1 MSEQDQV
8 LVVGGGVVGLSA
20 AYELAKAGAAVTVI
34 ERDEVADSASTGNAG
49 LISVGHAPLPKPGLT
64 AQGVRWM
71 FDPDAPLY
79 IPRKL
84 NPALWQWF
92 WQFRKACSA
101 KNFEHCM
108 NVLGGVGKAAGE
120 TFRTIIETEGI
131 ECEYQPR
138 GELTVYL
145 TEAGLEHAREECE
158 LMNGLGYA
166 TRMLNGDEL
175 RTMEPAFR
183 DEVRGA
189 LLHEERAFCHPGKF
203 VRELA
208 ERACN
213 HGARLREGEGVRHL
227 AIEHGRCVG
236 AVLESGEHVPADA
249 VILAAGIWSGPL
261 ARTAGVRI
269 PMQAGKGYH
278 MMVSAPEPCPSI
290 AGVMAERYV
299 AVTPMEGG
307 LRLAG
312 TLEFSGINDRLVRR
326 RLELL
331 KIGAAKYL
339 RGIDATKVKTE
350 WCGLRPCTADGLPA
364 IGWAPGVERL
374 FIATGHAM
382 LGFAL
387 GPVSGK
393 AAAACVMDQA
403 PPIEL
408 EALSPARF
416 VKAAA
421 VAS

>member
-8 LVVGGGVVGLSA
+8 LVIGGGVVGISA
-20 AYELAKAGAAVTVI
+20 AYELARAGAPVTLL
-34 ERDEVADSASTGNAG
+34 ERASIDDTASTGNAG
-49 LISVGHAPLPKPGLT
+49 LISVAHTPLPKPGLT
-64 AQGVRWM
+64 KQGVKWM

-92 WQFRKACSA
+92 WRFRRACSPE
-101 KNFEHCM
+101 NFEHCM
-108 NVLGGVGKAAGE
+108 TVLGGIGKAAGE
-120 TFRTIIETEGI
+120 TFREIIETESI

-138 GELTVYL
+138 GELHVCL
-145 TEAGLEHAREECE
+145 TEAGLEGAREECE
-158 LMNGLGYA
+158 LMNRIGYA
-166 TRMLNGDEL
+166 SRILTGDEL
-175 RTMEPAFR
+175 RSREPAFR
-183 DEVRGA
+183 DEVQGA

-203 VRELA
+203 VRALA
-208 ERACN
+208 ERACD
-213 HGARLREGEGVRHL
+213 HGVRLREGEAVRRL
-227 AIEHGRCVG
+227 VIEHGRCVG
-236 AVLESGEHVPADA
+236 ASLESGEFIPADA

-278 MMVSAPEPCPSI
+278 MMITPPDPCPTL

-312 TLEFSGINDRLVRR
+312 TLEFSGINLRLVRR

-331 KIGAAKYL
+331 QLGAAMYI
-339 RGIDATKVKTE
+339 RGIEDAQIKSE
-350 WCGLRPCTADGLPA
+350 WCGLRPCTADGLPVV
-364 IGWAPGVERL
+364 GWAPGVERL

-393 AAAACVMDQA
+393 AAAACVMDQT

-416 VKAAA
+416 RRASAAA
-421 VAS
+421 S